1 MIFEFTYLELHDFI
15 EGITTVDIEKI
26 LNFDKSYLYYF
37 KDCHECLENLQNFV
51 NVLYEHNHFKLCE
64 KEINICRFFMKSKK
78 AEIPMS
84 IYTFIECFK
93 KMFVGQCY
101 EQKLIKNFPFNLFD
115 RTRCGN
121 IINKCI
127 NHVTGYLKNNENLNL
142 SLTNRYYSFYY
153 MRNYCKIVYEALE
166 EKNLLLCLVT
176 KNGIETLDLPKI
188 YKCID
193 DKLLNIEKQIEKNSL
208 DEENMRNF
216 FSQTFGELIL
226 DDYFIIE
233 KIVCDYLNMFKYIIN
248 LSRNIEEP
256 SRKSSEVIR
265 LINNDDIDYKITR
278 SIRITLNEN
287 SVFLHIKALSADG
300 QEIPFYKDVDYFV
313 NEFGYLYITMEALNV
328 KNVKSVEL
336 ILLVTQFNKNFKV
349 YSFFDVNEDGL
360 KLQ

>member
-1 MIFEFTYLELHDFI
+1 
-15 EGITTVDIEKI
+15 
-26 LNFDKSYLYYF
+26 
-37 KDCHECLENLQNFV
+37 
-51 NVLYEHNHFKLCE
+51 
-64 KEINICRFFMKSKK
+64 
-78 AEIPMS
+78 
-84 IYTFIECFK
+84 
-93 KMFVGQCY
+93 
-101 EQKLIKNFPFNLFD
+101 
-115 RTRCGN
+115 
-121 IINKCI
+121 
-127 NHVTGYLKNNENLNL
+127 
-142 SLTNRYYSFYY
+142 

-193 DKLLNIEKQIEKNSL
+193 DKLLNIEKQIEKNLL
-208 DEENMRNF
+208 DEENLRNF

-248 LSRNIEEP
+248 LIRNIEER
-256 SRKSSEVIR
+256 SKKSSEVIR

-287 SVFLHIKALSADG
+287 SVFLQIKAFSADG
-300 QEIPFYKDVDYFV
+300 QEILFYKDVDYFV
-313 NEFGYLYITMEALNV
+313 NEFGYMYIKMEALNV
-328 KNVKSVEL
+328 KNVKNVEL

-349 YSFFDVNEDGL
+349 YSFFDVKEDGL